1 MKDSAR
7 KMESQIVEEQSAV
20 ADDGVIDQA
29 LLELDAKLAAW
40 TRSMMKAEDELKDRV
55 RRSGSPGLTKL
66 DTSSTDEAHVVDTTM
81 RRPEPPRTTASRT
94 TVSSADGL
102 NGAARLAALRPRAAK
117 RPDPLTD
124 LPFDPLSD
132 PLAGSLPEG
141 IVDQLTDG
149 GVGEGPA
156 DDGSQWRPAEDAPLA
171 PLAGQARATADFAD
185 APLLDVDD
193 ENVEIVED
201 WAASYTGPDAASA
214 STDEESW
221 PSGPDWPG
229 QDQAAPVATDWKPGE
244 GDDWQPNSD
253 GRRPNPAA
261 EIEKEL
267 REKLKRA
274 AAEDEQH
281 LKTLDSS
288 LASRVRKLRRL
299 DPYADIEELVE
310 RAREAQREADSDKT
324 PRSKGSWWRRS

>member
-1 MKDSAR
+1 M
-7 KMESQIVEEQSAV
+7 
-20 ADDGVIDQA
+20 
-29 LLELDAKLAAW
+29 LLLLRPTK
-40 TRSMMKAEDELKDRV
+40 
-55 RRSGSPGLTKL
+55 SPG
-66 DTSSTDEAHVVDTTM
+66 
-81 RRPEPPRTTASRT
+81 PRGR
-94 TVSSADGL
+94 
-102 NGAARLAALRPRAAK
+102 
-117 RPDPLTD
+117 
-124 LPFDPLSD
+124 
-132 PLAGSLPEG
+132 
-141 IVDQLTDG
+141 
-149 GVGEGPA
+149 
-156 DDGSQWRPAEDAPLA
+156 
-171 PLAGQARATADFAD
+171 
-185 APLLDVDD
+185 
-193 ENVEIVED
+193 
-201 WAASYTGPDAASA
+201 TGPVK
-214 STDEESW
+214 TRRLR
-221 PSGPDWPG
+221 
-229 QDQAAPVATDWKPGE
+229 KPGE